1 MRIITNM
8 KHKVNE
14 ATYSTVNRVFL
25 FKVEPRFLAME
36 RLSENIE
43 TEIGTV
49 GCKNPLSVVN

>member
-1 MRIITNM
+1 MRIITKM
-8 KHKVNE
+8 KHKVNKT
-14 ATYSTVNRVFL
+14 TYSTVNRVFL